1 MPLIS
6 IQNAFLAFS
15 DLEIL
20 KNAVLYINKKERI
33 SLIGKNGAGKS
44 TLLKVINK
52 NQELDHGSI
61 IYQKNIKI
69 SYLKQDNPKNLDI
82 SIYDFIKNQL
92 KKENNKEI
100 NINTIVE
107 IKKIIKTFQIDKH
120 SLLSELSGGSLRKVV
135 LGSALLSQPDVL
147 LLDEPTNHLD
157 INTIAWLEKFLK
169 KFSGTTL
176 FISHD
181 RSFIQNLC
189 TRIIDLDRGKLTSFP
204 GDYKEFIKLKKEN
217 NRIEKTK
224 KKLFDQHLEKEEI
237 WIRKG
242 IKARTTRNEGR
253 VRNLKVL
260 RKEYKNYKKIE
271 NFNNVIINEIKNYSG
286 KIIFKLKNISFFI
299 EKKTI
304 IQSFSSIIQYGDK
317 IGLIGNNGS
326 GKSTMIKILMGEK
339 KIQKGS
345 IHFGTKLNIAY
356 FDQDRSTLDSNK
368 SILENVNNGR
378 EKIVLNGKEQHLIG
392 YLKKFLFKPNQMKCL
407 VKNLSGGEC
416 NRLLLAK
423 LFLKPSNVLILDEP
437 TNDLDLDTLE
447 LLENII
453 IKYSGTVLIVSHDRN
468 FIENTVNKYWIFKG
482 DGLINT
488 HFSSHN
494 NIIKEKNK
502 KIQKKYVLNPI
513 KSNISFLKTKQ
524 NQVKKE
530 LKKVLNEIEKI
541 ENSIKTLKIQMNEP
555 DFFKQHIK
563 NQLPIVKQF
572 NIEEKKLEKILIYW
586 ENLEKKL

>member
-453 IKYSGTVLIVSHDRN
+453 IKYSGTVLILSHDRN
-468 FIENTVNKYWIFKG
+468 FIENKVNKY
-482 DGLINT
+482 
-488 HFSSHN
+488 
-494 NIIKEKNK
+494 
-502 KIQKKYVLNPI
+502 
-513 KSNISFLKTKQ
+513 
-524 NQVKKE
+524 
-530 LKKVLNEIEKI
+530 
-541 ENSIKTLKIQMNEP
+541 
-555 DFFKQHIK
+555 
-563 NQLPIVKQF
+563 
-572 NIEEKKLEKILIYW
+572 
-586 ENLEKKL
+586 